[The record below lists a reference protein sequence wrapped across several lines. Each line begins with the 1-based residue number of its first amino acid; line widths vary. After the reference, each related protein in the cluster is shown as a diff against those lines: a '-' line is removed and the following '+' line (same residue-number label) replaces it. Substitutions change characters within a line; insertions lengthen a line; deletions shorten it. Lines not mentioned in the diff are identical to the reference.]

1 MSLRRKLEFDCAW
14 DHNKLTNRRVTWL
27 GIAVSHNSRCQ
38 CIFYSC
44 ISPQCNNAN
53 TMKFNK
59 QRKFTLGTITSP
71 EANASL
77 QYLTSK
83 WNCEYASL
91 RIVLIHD
98 CSMWR
103 SISSKNSHN
112 DSNKNNNSNVLN
124 TTAAPR
130 TLRLILITVSSH
142 SKLTGATDLN
152 KKKEANRT
160 KYKASYHENCKFAW
174 AQRLLPACHSSPTE
188 NSLQTYVY
196 AQCRAVCKRAFA
208 SVDLGR
214 ARTRRTMCSR

>member
-27 GIAVSHNSRCQ
+27 GIAVSHYPRCQ

-124 TTAAPR
+124 MTAAPR

-142 SKLTGATDLN
+142 SKLTGATN
-152 KKKEANRT
+152 MT
-160 KYKASYHENCKFAW
+160 KTWQWRHHEVAKHEQKMTSHCFIPHKNCICHGGNIPNVNMAIAIFC
-174 AQRLLPACHSSPTE
+174 ACILKT
-188 NSLQTYVY
+188 
-196 AQCRAVCKRAFA
+196 
-208 SVDLGR
+208 
-214 ARTRRTMCSR
+214 